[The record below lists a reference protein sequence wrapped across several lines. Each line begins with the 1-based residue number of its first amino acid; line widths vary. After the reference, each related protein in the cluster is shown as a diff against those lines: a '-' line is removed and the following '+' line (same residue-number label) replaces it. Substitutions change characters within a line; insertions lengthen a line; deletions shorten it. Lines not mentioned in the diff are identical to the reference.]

1 MQKTQKLTTKNLNTL
16 SLPRR
21 MPIATAA
28 ARRIAGPAAW
38 RPAVVRFS
46 REEMRA
52 IVAEQ
57 ID

>member
-1 MQKTQKLTTKNLNTL
+1 MQKTQTLTTNKPKNI

-21 MPIATAA
+21 LPVAVHAGK
-28 ARRIAGPAAW
+28 RIAASAAW

-52 IVAEQ
+52 IVADQ

>member
-1 MQKTQKLTTKNLNTL
+1 MQKTQKLTTKNLNPV
-16 SLPRR
+16 SPPRR
-21 MPIATAA
+21 MPIVTAA

-38 RPAVVRFS
+38 RPAIVRFS

-52 IVAEQ
+52 IVADQ

>member
-1 MQKTQKLTTKNLNTL
+1 MQKTQKQTNKNLKTL
-16 SLPRR
+16 SPPRR
-21 MPIATAA
+21 LPVAA
-28 ARRIAGPAAW
+28 APAGRIAGPAAW

-52 IVAEQ
+52 LVAEQ

>member
-1 MQKTQKLTTKNLNTL
+1 MQKIQKLTTKNLNAV
-16 SLPRR
+16 SPPRR